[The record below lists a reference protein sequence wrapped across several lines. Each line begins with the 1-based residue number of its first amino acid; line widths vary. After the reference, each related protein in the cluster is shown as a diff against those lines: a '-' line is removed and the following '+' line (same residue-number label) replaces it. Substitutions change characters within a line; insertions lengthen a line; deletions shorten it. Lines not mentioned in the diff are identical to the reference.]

1 MKRVLVHIFP
11 VYVNALLATLNA
23 RSSTIQATVL
33 ESGREM
39 FQTQLTDIEFS
50 KRNIEPSLQ
59 AQEQVVST
67 SYNERILLTT

>member
-11 VYVNALLATLNA
+11 VYVNALLATLSA

-50 KRNIEPSLQ
+50 KRNIEPKLQ

>member
-50 KRNIEPSLQ
+50 KRNIEPRLQ
-59 AQEQVVST
+59 AQEQVAST

>member
-59 AQEQVVST
+59 SQEQVVST

>member
-1 MKRVLVHIFP
+1 M
-11 VYVNALLATLNA
+11 YVNALLATLNA

-39 FQTQLTDIEFS
+39 FQTQLTDIKFS

>member
-23 RSSTIQATVL
+23 RSSTIQATIL

-50 KRNIEPSLQ
+50 KRNIEPNLQ